1 MCRLY
6 SIKMEH
12 RRYLGKRKT
21 FSLLFHEFHFFL
33 VAFSRKEKICV
44 DLLNCMHG
52 KKGTLLHNGWKF
64 LKKVLFYNIATN
76 LMPPFWGCPQKRRHQ
91 VSNWKWDIFGDF
103 IPLCYYFQAKQN
115 WKVGFWNGTLK
126 SFFVKPTTFEG
137 HLMRHLHKFGQ

>member
-12 RRYLGKRKT
+12 RYLGKRKT
-21 FSLLFHEFHFFL
+21 FSLLFHEFHVFL

-52 KKGTLLHNGWKF
+52 KKGLFCTVVENYSKRSHFTTLRQTWCL
-64 LKKVLFYNIATN
+64 LFGNV
-76 LMPPFWGCPQKRRHQ
+76 PQKEAYGFKFA
-91 VSNWKWDIFGDF
+91 KWDIFGDF

-126 SFFVKPTTFEG
+126 SFLSSRLLSRVI
-137 HLMRHLHKFGQ
+137 

>member
-12 RRYLGKRKT
+12 RYLGKRKT

-44 DLLNCMHG
+44 DLLNCMHS
-52 KKGTLLHNGWKF
+52 KKGLFCTVVENYSIRSHFTTLRQTWCL
-64 LKKVLFYNIATN
+64 LF
-76 LMPPFWGCPQKRRHQ
+76 GDVPQKGGIRFQIRKVRHFCRFYPIVLLLSSQ
-91 VSNWKWDIFGDF
+91 TELESGILKWDS
-103 IPLCYYFQAKQN
+103 K
-115 WKVGFWNGTLK
+115 K
-126 SFFVKPTTFEG
+126 FFVKPTTFEG

>member
-12 RRYLGKRKT
+12 RYLGKRKT

-52 KKGTLLHNGWKF
+52 KKGLFCTVVENCSKRSHFTTLRQTWCLLCGD
-64 LKKVLFYNIATN
+64 V
-76 LMPPFWGCPQKRRHQ
+76 PQKGGRSFQIRKVRHFWWFYPIVLLLSSQ
-91 VSNWKWDIFGDF
+91 TELESGILKWDS
-103 IPLCYYFQAKQN
+103 K
-115 WKVGFWNGTLK
+115 K
-126 SFFVKPTTFEG
+126 FFVKPTTFEG